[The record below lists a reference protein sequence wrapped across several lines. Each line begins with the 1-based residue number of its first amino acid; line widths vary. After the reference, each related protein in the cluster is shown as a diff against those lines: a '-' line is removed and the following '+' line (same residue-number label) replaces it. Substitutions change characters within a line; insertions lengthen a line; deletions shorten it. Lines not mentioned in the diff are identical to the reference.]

1 MKKILFLFL
10 WLPVFILSAQNNNI
24 DSLKT
29 ALGSVQSAKD
39 STNILVNLCWGYRFI
54 NAAIAREYGL
64 KALELAQKNSFREYE
79 VEALHNIGVTHEA
92 QGNYEQ
98 ALELELKA
106 LEFRKEIGD
115 ESKTANTLN
124 EYRNHLR

>member
-39 STNILVNLCWGYRFI
+39 STNILVNLCWEYRFI

-79 VEALHNIGVTHEA
+79 V
-92 QGNYEQ
+92 
-98 ALELELKA
+98 
-106 LEFRKEIGD
+106 
-115 ESKTANTLN
+115 
-124 EYRNHLR
+124 